1 MCSPPRRT
9 RLGLALVVG
18 LLASVL
24 GARASAEDAPDK
36 DLKLAK
42 ESFEAAQTAFVR
54 EEYEKAA
61 DRFLNAFEH
70 KPYPAFLF
78 NAAVA
83 FEKAKRL
90 DQAKEY
96 FERYLST
103 DPGAT
108 DAGQVRARID
118 ALTKLLLPPPSPP
131 ATAPAA
137 APPPVPLPPP
147 VAGAPASPG
156 APPPPASAPP
166 PGAAPVAPITPPAAE
181 PAALPSFGTK
191 GLVVIDSKPQ
201 GATIYIND
209 KTSGPFGKTPWHGS
223 LDPKPVRLILE
234 SKGYKPEERA
244 IAPESDKLVD
254 IYIALSEE
262 HYLGWI
268 EVTSNAIGALIYID
282 TKDIGAVGRTPFTG
296 HLKPGKHT
304 IYMEKQGYVAVE
316 QTIEV
321 KPGTATQ
328 YSWPMQTSNSGWI
341 NLVGRG
347 ATGARLLVDRMFACV
362 APCRT
367 EVAPGRHKVVV
378 EKAGMED
385 YEGELEVARTM
396 ETTIDVQFSPRPPR
410 TRAIS
415 TAVTAL
421 VIVGAGAY
429 VGHLATQ
436 TKDGLNSDIKAGL
449 PIDNTDPRF
458 LRGKLE
464 AIGADVLFGFGALIA
479 ISAVATFLSHGPDST
494 GAVDQKSLGLAPT
507 VGPDGGGLAAW
518 GRF

>member
-1 MCSPPRRT
+1 MYSQSRRPP
-9 RLGLALVVG
+9 LGLAFAIG
-18 LLASVL
+18 LFVSVL
-24 GARASAEDAPDK
+24 GARTFADDAPDK

-90 DQAKEY
+90 VQAKEY

-108 DAGQVRARID
+108 DAAQVRARID
-118 ALTKLLLPPPSPP
+118 ALAKLLLPPP
-131 ATAPAA
+131 
-137 APPPVPLPPP
+137 APPPAAPSPEPVAPP

-156 APPPPASAPP
+156 APPAAAPP
-166 PGAAPVAPITPPAAE
+166 PVTPPTPSAAPLV
-181 PAALPSFGTK
+181 LPSFDTK

-201 GATIYIND
+201 GATIYLND
-209 KTSGPFGKTPWHGS
+209 KTSGPFAKTPWHGS
-223 LDPKPVRLILE
+223 LEPKPVRLILE
-234 SKGYKPEERA
+234 SKGFKPEERSVT
-244 IAPESDKLVD
+244 PESDKLVD

-268 EVTSNAIGALIYID
+268 EVTSNAVGALIYID
-282 TKDIGAVGRTPFTG
+282 TKDIGAIGRTPFTG
-296 HLKPGKHT
+296 HLKPGQHT

-328 YSWPMQTSNSGWI
+328 YAWPMQTSNSGWI
-341 NLVGRG
+341 NVAGRG

-385 YEGELEVARTM
+385 YAGEIEVARTI

-429 VGHLATQ
+429 VGHLASQ
-436 TKDGLNSDIKAGL
+436 TKDGLNADIKAGL
-449 PIDNTDPRF
+449 PIDNTDSRF

-464 AIGADVLFGFGALIA
+464 AIGADVLFGFGALIG

-494 GAVDQKSLGLAPT
+494 GALDQKSLGLAPT
-507 VGPDGGGLAAW
+507 VSPDGGGLAAW